1 MSAGFNNSK
10 APRFLR
16 LLRLGGQLAY
26 SPSPQRKGAMPNM
39 DAKDLR
45 NVALVGHSGSG
56 KTTLAEAA
64 LFSTKATTRMGSVTD
79 GNTVSDFEP
88 EEVKRGGS
96 IQTSLVSVIHGDA
109 KINFLDTPGY
119 DDFLGEVVSALR
131 VVEGAVIV
139 VAAPTG
145 VDVGT
150 EKSWN
155 MCESSGI
162 PRMFVVNRMDREN
175 ANFSR
180 NVSDIQASFGRQCIP
195 FQIPLGDAQEFKGV
209 VSIIDPPT
217 DIPTEVADE
226 VAAARERLI
235 EAAAESDDELAD
247 RYLSGEELSAEEVIS
262 GVRTAVLA
270 GELVPILATSSS
282 PEAIGITEFLEMAR
296 SFLPSPIDGKP
307 SEISKGNDSAEYSS
321 DSTAPLAA
329 LVFKTMADPFVGK
342 LSVFRVYQGT
352 IKSNSEVW
360 NSNQEQAERIGQL
373 YLPKGKIQDNV
384 AEVTAGDIGAIG
396 KLNATITGDSLT
408 TRDAGLKFP
417 QIKQPVG
424 YFRMAVSPAS
434 KDDLDKMSMALSR
447 IVEED
452 PTLQFSRDPSTSESL
467 ITGLGDAQIEVA
479 LEKIKRKFGADLRVK
494 MPRVPYKETITR
506 TANSEYRHKKQSGG
520 HGQFGHV
527 LLRLEP
533 QDRDQGFE
541 FSTEITGGRVP
552 KEYIPSV
559 EKGVNKALDEGS
571 LAGFPLVDLKA
582 VLYDGSYHDVDSSGM
597 SFEIAS
603 IQALKQGLGDAG
615 PVLLEPVVKLS
626 ITVPDAYTGEV
637 ISDINGKRGRILGMN
652 PDDGATLIEAEV
664 PLAEVQRYAQDLRSV
679 SQGRGTYT
687 LEFDH
692 YDQVPANLEPK
703 VIEDAKRAKEEE
715 SV

>member
-1 MSAGFNNSK
+1 
-10 APRFLR
+10 
-16 LLRLGGQLAY
+16 
-26 SPSPQRKGAMPNM
+26 M

-45 NVALVGHSGSG
+45 NVALLGHSGSG
-56 KTTLAEAA
+56 KTSLGEAA
-64 LFSTKATTRMGSVTD
+64 LFATKATTRMGSIGD

-96 IQTSLVSVIHGDA
+96 IQTTLLSIIGADS

-150 EKSWN
+150 ERGWN
-155 MCESSGI
+155 MCESAGI
-162 PRMFVVNRMDREN
+162 TRMIVVNKMDREN

-180 NVSDIQASFGRQCIP
+180 NVADIQASFGRQCIP
-195 FQIPLGDAQEFKGV
+195 FQVPLGDAQDFKGV
-209 VSIIDPPT
+209 VSIVDPPAA
-217 DIPTEVADE
+217 IPAEVAEE

-247 RYLSGEELSAEEVIS
+247 RYLSGEELSPEEIIS
-262 GVRTAVLA
+262 GVRTAVLT
-270 GELVPILATSSS
+270 GELVPILATSST
-282 PEAIGITEFLEMAR
+282 PEAIGVTEFLETVR
-296 SFLPSPIDGKP
+296 SFLPSPVDGKATDVFKG
-307 SEISKGNDSAEYSS
+307 SEAAEYKTDPAS
-321 DSTAPLAA
+321 PLAA
-329 LVFKTMADPFVGK
+329 FVFKTTADPFVGK
-342 LSVFRVYQGT
+342 LSVFRVYQGV

-360 NSNQEQAERIGQL
+360 NSNQEQSERIGQL
-373 YLPKGKIQDNV
+373 YLPKGKNQENV
-384 AEVTAGDIGAIG
+384 TEITAGDIGAIG
-396 KLNATITGDSLT
+396 KLNSTLTGDTLCV
-408 TRDAGLKFP
+408 RDNSVTFP
-417 QIKQPVG
+417 KIKQPVG
-424 YFRMAVSPAS
+424 YFRMAVTPAS

-452 PTLQFSRDPSTSESL
+452 PTLHFSRDASTSESL

-494 MPRVPYKETITR
+494 MPRVPYRETITR
-506 TANSEYRHKKQSGG
+506 TANREYRHKKQSGG

-533 QDRDQGFE
+533 QERDQGFE
-541 FSTEITGGRVP
+541 FSTEVTGGRVP

-559 EKGVNKALDEGS
+559 EKGVTKALDEGS

-626 ITVPDAYTGEV
+626 VTVPDAYTGEV
-637 ISDINGKRGRILGMN
+637 ISDLNGKRGRILGMN
-652 PDDGATLIEAEV
+652 PDNGVTLIEAEV

-679 SQGRGTYT
+679 SQGRGSYS

-703 VIEDAKRAKEEE
+703 VIEDAKRAKGEE
-715 SV
+715 SA

>member
-1 MSAGFNNSK
+1 
-10 APRFLR
+10 
-16 LLRLGGQLAY
+16 
-26 SPSPQRKGAMPNM
+26 M

-45 NVALVGHSGSG
+45 NVALLGHSGSG
-56 KTTLAEAA
+56 KTSLGEAA
-64 LFSTKATTRMGSVTD
+64 LFITKATTRLGTISD

-88 EEVKRGGS
+88 EEIKRGGS
-96 IQTSLVSVIHGDA
+96 IQTTLISVVEGDA

-139 VAAPTG
+139 VAAPPG

-150 EKSWN
+150 EKAWN
-155 MCESSGI
+155 MCEASQI
-162 PRMFVVNRMDREN
+162 PRMFVVNKMDREN
-175 ANFSR
+175 AEFSK

-195 FQIPLGDAQEFKGV
+195 FQVPLGNAQDFKGV
-209 VSIIDPPT
+209 VSIVDPPAV
-217 DIPTEVADE
+217 IPAEVAEE

-247 RYLSGEELSAEEVIS
+247 RYLSGEELSAEEVIA

-270 GELVPILATSSS
+270 GELVPILATASA
-282 PEAIGITEFLEMAR
+282 PQGVGIEEFLETTR
-296 SFLPSPIDGKP
+296 SFLPSPLDGK
-307 SEISKGNDSAEYSS
+307 KVDVTKDGNAAEYAV
-321 DSTAPLAA
+321 DPAGPLAA
-329 LVFKTMADPFVGK
+329 FIFKTTADPFVGK

-352 IKSNSEVW
+352 VKSNSEIW
-360 NSNQEQAERIGQL
+360 NSNREQSERIGQL
-373 YLPKGKIQDNV
+373 YLPKGKSQENV
-384 AEVTAGDIGAIG
+384 SEITAGDIGAIG
-396 KLNATITGDSLT
+396 KLSASLTGDTMS
-408 TRDAGLKFP
+408 TRDNAVKFP

-424 YFRMAVSPAS
+424 YFRMAVTPAS

-452 PTLQFSRDPSTSESL
+452 PTLQFSRDPGTSESL
-467 ITGLGDAQIEVA
+467 ITGLGDAQIDIA
-479 LEKIKRKFGADLRVK
+479 LERIKRKFGADLRVK
-494 MPRVPYKETITR
+494 MPRVPYRETITKI
-506 TANSEYRHKKQSGG
+506 TKSEYRHKKQSGG

-527 LLRLEP
+527 ILRLEP
-533 QDRDQGFE
+533 QERNLGFA
-541 FSTEITGGRVP
+541 FTTEITGGKIP

-559 EKGVNKALDEGS
+559 EKGVTKALDEGS

-582 VLYDGSYHDVDSSGM
+582 VLYDGSFHDVDSSGM

-603 IQALKQGLGDAG
+603 IQALKQGIGDAG

-626 ITVPDAYTGEV
+626 VTVPDAYTGEV
-637 ISDINGKRGRILGMN
+637 ISDLNGKRGRILGMN
-652 PDDGATLIEAEV
+652 PDDGVTLIEAEV

-679 SQGRGTYT
+679 SQGRGTYS

-703 VIEDAKRAKEEE
+703 VIEDAKRAKEE
-715 SV
+715 SI

>member
-1 MSAGFNNSK
+1 
-10 APRFLR
+10 
-16 LLRLGGQLAY
+16 
-26 SPSPQRKGAMPNM
+26 M

-45 NVALVGHSGSG
+45 NVALLGHSGSG
-56 KTTLAEAA
+56 KTSLGEAA
-64 LFSTKATTRMGSVTD
+64 LFTTKATTRMGSVTD
-79 GNTVSDFEP
+79 GNTVSDYEP

-96 IQTSLVSVIHGDA
+96 IQTTLLSITENDS
-109 KINFLDTPGY
+109 KINLLDTPGY

-150 EKSWN
+150 ERAWN
-155 MCESSGI
+155 MCESAQI
-162 PRMFVVNRMDREN
+162 PRMIVVNKMDREN

-195 FQIPLGDAQEFKGV
+195 FQVPLGDAQEFKGV
-209 VSIIDPPT
+209 VSIVNPPA
-217 DIPTEVADE
+217 DIPAEIADQ

-270 GELVPILATSSS
+270 GELVPILATASA
-282 PEAIGITEFLEMAR
+282 PTTIGIDEFLETTR
-296 SFLPSPIDGKP
+296 SFLPSPVDGKHA
-307 SEISKGNDSAEYSS
+307 EIFKGS
-321 DSTAPLAA
+321 DPADYDVDTAGPLAA
-329 LVFKTMADPFVGK
+329 FIFKTTADPFVGK
-342 LSVFRVYQGT
+342 LSVFRVYRGT

-360 NSNQEQAERIGQL
+360 NSNREQSERIGQL
-373 YLPKGKIQDNV
+373 YLPKGKNQENV
-384 AEVTAGDIGAIG
+384 TEIAAGDIGAIG
-396 KLNATITGDSLT
+396 KLSATLTGDTLCA
-408 TRDAGLKFP
+408 RDNAVTFP
-417 QIKQPVG
+417 RINQPVG
-424 YFRMAVSPAS
+424 YFRMAVTPAS

-452 PTLQFSRDPSTSESL
+452 PTLRFSRDAGTSESL
-467 ITGLGDAQIEVA
+467 ITGLGDAQIDVA

-494 MPRVPYKETITR
+494 MPKVPYRETITKI
-506 TANSEYRHKKQSGG
+506 TNSEYRHKKQSGG

-533 QDRDQGFE
+533 QERDQGFV
-541 FSTEITGGRVP
+541 FATEITGGKIP

-559 EKGVNKALDEGS
+559 EKGVTKALDEGS

-582 VLYDGSYHDVDSSGM
+582 VLYDGSFHDVDSSGM

-603 IQALKQGLGDAG
+603 VQALKQGVGDAA

-626 ITVPDAYTGEV
+626 VTVPDAYTGEV
-637 ISDINGKRGRILGMN
+637 ISDLNGKRGRILGMN
-652 PDDGATLIEAEV
+652 PDNGVTLIEAVV
-664 PLAEVQRYAQDLRSV
+664 PLAEVQRYSQDLRSV
-679 SQGRGTYT
+679 SQGRGAYT

-692 YDQVPANLEPK
+692 YDQVPPNLEPK
-703 VIEDAKRAKEEE
+703 VIEEAKRAKEQDG
-715 SV
+715 V

>member
-1 MSAGFNNSK
+1 
-10 APRFLR
+10 
-16 LLRLGGQLAY
+16 
-26 SPSPQRKGAMPNM
+26 M

-45 NVALVGHSGSG
+45 NVALLGHSGSG
-56 KTTLAEAA
+56 KTSLGEAA
-64 LFSTKATTRMGSVTD
+64 LFITKATTRLGTISD

-88 EEVKRGGS
+88 EEIKRGGS
-96 IQTSLVSVIHGDA
+96 IQTTLISVVEGDA

-150 EKSWN
+150 EKAWN
-155 MCESSGI
+155 MCEASQI
-162 PRMFVVNRMDREN
+162 PRMFVVNKMDREN
-175 ANFSR
+175 AEFSK

-195 FQIPLGDAQEFKGV
+195 FQVPLGNAQDFKGV
-209 VSIIDPPT
+209 VSIVDPPAV
-217 DIPTEVADE
+217 IPAEIAEE

-247 RYLSGEELSAEEVIS
+247 RYLSGEELSAEEVIA

-270 GELVPILATSSS
+270 GELVPILATASA
-282 PEAIGITEFLEMAR
+282 PQGVGIEEFLETTR
-296 SFLPSPIDGKP
+296 SFLPSPLDGK
-307 SEISKGNDSAEYSS
+307 KVDVTKDGNAAEYAV
-321 DSTAPLAA
+321 DPAGPLAA
-329 LVFKTMADPFVGK
+329 FIFKTTADPFVGK

-352 IKSNSEVW
+352 VKSNSEIW
-360 NSNQEQAERIGQL
+360 NSNREQSERIGQL
-373 YLPKGKIQDNV
+373 YLPKGKSQENV
-384 AEVTAGDIGAIG
+384 SEITAGDIGAIG
-396 KLNATITGDSLT
+396 KLSASLTGDTMS
-408 TRDAGLKFP
+408 TRDNAVKFP

-424 YFRMAVSPAS
+424 YFRMAVTPAS

-452 PTLQFSRDPSTSESL
+452 PTLQFSRDPGTSESL
-467 ITGLGDAQIEVA
+467 ITGLGDAQIDIA
-479 LEKIKRKFGADLRVK
+479 LERIKRKFGADLRVK
-494 MPRVPYKETITR
+494 MPRVPYRETITKI
-506 TANSEYRHKKQSGG
+506 TKSEYRHKKQSGG

-527 LLRLEP
+527 ILRLEP
-533 QDRDQGFE
+533 QERNLGFA
-541 FSTEITGGRVP
+541 FTTEITGGKIP

-559 EKGVNKALDEGS
+559 EKGVTKALDEGS

-582 VLYDGSYHDVDSSGM
+582 VLYDGSFHDVDSSGM

-603 IQALKQGLGDAG
+603 IQALKQGVGDAG

-626 ITVPDAYTGEV
+626 VTVPDAYTGEV
-637 ISDINGKRGRILGMN
+637 ISDLNGKRGRILGMN
-652 PDDGATLIEAEV
+652 PDDGVTLIEAEV

-679 SQGRGTYT
+679 SQGRGTYS

-703 VIEDAKRAKEEE
+703 VIEDAKRAKEE
-715 SV
+715 SI

>member
-1 MSAGFNNSK
+1 
-10 APRFLR
+10 
-16 LLRLGGQLAY
+16 
-26 SPSPQRKGAMPNM
+26 M

-45 NVALVGHSGSG
+45 NVALLGHSGSG
-56 KTTLAEAA
+56 KTSLGESA
-64 LFSTKATTRMGSVTD
+64 LFTTKAITRMGTIGD

-96 IQTSLVSVIHGDA
+96 IQTTLLSIAEDES

-131 VVEGAVIV
+131 VVEGAIIV
-139 VAAPTG
+139 VAAPAG

-150 EKSWN
+150 ERGWN
-155 MCESSGI
+155 MCEAAGI
-162 PRMFVVNRMDREN
+162 PRMFVVNKMDREN
-175 ANFSR
+175 ASFSR
-180 NVSDIQASFGRQCIP
+180 NVADIQASFGRQCIP
-195 FQIPLGDAQEFKGV
+195 FQVPLGDADDFKGV
-209 VSIIDPPT
+209 ISIVNPPA
-217 DIPTEVADE
+217 DVPAEVADE

-235 EAAAESDDELAD
+235 EAAAESDDNLAD

-270 GELVPILATSSS
+270 GELVPILATSST
-282 PEAIGITEFLEMAR
+282 PEAIGVTEFLETTR
-296 SFLPSPIDGKP
+296 SFLPSPIDGKHTDVF
-307 SEISKGNDSAEYSS
+307 KGSDAAEYKTDSAS
-321 DSTAPLAA
+321 PLAA
-329 LVFKTMADPFVGK
+329 FVFKTTADPFVGK

-352 IKSNSEVW
+352 FKSNSEVW
-360 NSNQEQAERIGQL
+360 NSNQEQSERIGQL
-373 YLPKGKIQDNV
+373 YLPKGKSQENV
-384 AEVTAGDIGAIG
+384 AEITAGDIGAIG
-396 KLNATITGDSLT
+396 KLNSTLTGDTLCVRESSVT
-408 TRDAGLKFP
+408 FP
-417 QIKQPVG
+417 KIKQPVG
-424 YFRMAVSPAS
+424 YFRMAVTPAS

-452 PTLQFSRDPSTSESL
+452 PTLRFSRDAGTSESL

-494 MPRVPYKETITR
+494 MPKVPYRETITR

-541 FSTEITGGRVP
+541 FSTEVTGGRVP

-559 EKGVNKALDEGS
+559 EKGVTKALDEGS

-582 VLYDGSYHDVDSSGM
+582 VLYDGSSHDVDSSGM

-603 IQALKQGLGDAG
+603 SQALKQGLADAG

-626 ITVPDAYTGEV
+626 VTVPDAYTGEV
-637 ISDINGKRGRILGMN
+637 ISDLNGKRGRILGMN
-652 PDDGATLIEAEV
+652 PGDGVTLIEAEV

-679 SQGRGTYT
+679 SQGRGTYS

-703 VIEDAKRAKEEE
+703 VIEDAKKAKEEE

>member
-1 MSAGFNNSK
+1 
-10 APRFLR
+10 
-16 LLRLGGQLAY
+16 
-26 SPSPQRKGAMPNM
+26 M

-45 NVALVGHSGSG
+45 NVALLGHSGSG
-56 KTTLAEAA
+56 KTSLGEAA
-64 LFSTKATTRMGSVTD
+64 LFVTKATTRMGSVTD
-79 GNTVSDFEP
+79 GNTVSDYEP

-96 IQTSLVSVIHGDA
+96 IQTTLLSITGDDA

-150 EKSWN
+150 ERAWT
-155 MCESSGI
+155 MCESAQI
-162 PRMFVVNRMDREN
+162 PRMFVINKMDREN
-175 ANFSR
+175 ADFSR
-180 NVSDIQASFGRQCIP
+180 NVSDIQATFGRQCIP
-195 FQIPLGDAQEFKGV
+195 FQVPLGDAQEFKGV
-209 VSIIDPPT
+209 VSIVNPPA
-217 DIPTEVADE
+217 DIPAEVADQ

-270 GELVPILATSSS
+270 GELVPILATSSA
-282 PEAIGITEFLEMAR
+282 PKAMGIDEFLETTR
-296 SFLPSPIDGKP
+296 SFLPSPVDGKP
-307 SEISKGNDSAEYSS
+307 SELFKGSDPAEYNTDPAS
-321 DSTAPLAA
+321 PLAA
-329 LVFKTMADPFVGK
+329 FVFKTTADPFVGK

-352 IKSNSEVW
+352 IKSNSEIW
-360 NSNQEQAERIGQL
+360 NSNREQSERIGQL
-373 YLPKGKIQDNV
+373 YLPRGKSQENV
-384 AEVTAGDIGAIG
+384 AEITAGDIGAIG
-396 KLNATITGDSLT
+396 KLSATVTGDTLC
-408 TRDAGLKFP
+408 TRDNSVTFP
-417 QIKQPVG
+417 RIMQPVG
-424 YFRMAVSPAS
+424 YFRMAVTPAS
-434 KDDLDKMSMALSR
+434 KDDLDKMSSALNR

-452 PTLQFSRDPSTSESL
+452 PTLQFSRDPGTSESL

-479 LEKIKRKFGADLRVK
+479 MDKIKRKFGADLRVK
-494 MPRVPYKETITR
+494 MPKVPYRETITKI
-506 TANSEYRHKKQSGG
+506 TKSEYRHKKQSGG

-533 QDRDQGFE
+533 QDRDQGFV
-541 FSTEITGGRVP
+541 FSTEVTGGRIP

-559 EKGVNKALDEGS
+559 EKGVIKALDQGS

-582 VLYDGSYHDVDSSGM
+582 VLYDGSFHDVDSSGM

-603 IQALKQGLGDAG
+603 IQALKQGVGDAG

-626 ITVPDAYTGEV
+626 VTVPDAYTGEV
-637 ISDINGKRGRILGMN
+637 MSDLNGKRGRILGMN
-652 PDDGATLIEAEV
+652 PDNGVTIIEAEV

-679 SQGRGTYT
+679 SQGRGTYS

-692 YDQVPANLEPK
+692 YEQVPANLEPK
-703 VIEDAKRAKEEE
+703 VIEDAKRAKAGEAA
-715 SV
+715 